1 MSLVLTSC
9 EISGNIFVNDLQG
22 SDSEIMEAPFKQPLF
37 RRFFFFFEME
47 TFFFDLGAA
56 VKIEMCVRAAIMR
69 TAKR

>member
-1 MSLVLTSC
+1 
-9 EISGNIFVNDLQG
+9 
-22 SDSEIMEAPFKQPLF
+22 MEAPFKQPLF